1 MYKKAVTLIELII
14 TVAIIGIMTG
24 VLLVSTSGSRTDK
37 ALEAA
42 ARKVAAT
49 IREAQNYALT
59 GKDAGAGCNTY
70 TFSYGNGA
78 NNDEYGI
85 DNGGGCSININY
97 SLDNGVDFNGV
108 SGSFNFSVPHG
119 TCSVALD
126 APENIALFKSGK
138 TIRVCVYSSGK
149 VIETDIG
156 AAGCP

>member
-1 MYKKAVTLIELII
+1 MYKKAVTFIELVIV
-14 TVAIIGIMTG
+14 VAIVGIMTS

-42 ARKVAAT
+42 AREVAAM

-59 GKDAGAGCNTY
+59 GKDAGAGCNSYVFAY
-70 TFSYGNGA
+70 TDATNSYSVNNG
-78 NNDEYGI
+78 
-85 DNGGGCSININY
+85 CNINNSY
-97 SLDNGVDFNGV
+97 TLKNGIVFNSGV
-108 SGSFNFSVPHG
+108 SGSFNFSAPYG
-119 TCSVALD
+119 ACSVVLG
-126 APENIALFKSGK
+126 APENIALSKSGK

>member
-42 ARKVAAT
+42 AREVAAT

-59 GKDAGAGCNTY
+59 GKDAGAGCNSYVFAY
-70 TFSYGNGA
+70 TDATDSYSV
-78 NNDEYGI
+78 NNS
-85 DNGGGCSININY
+85 CNINNSY
-97 SLDNGVDFNGV
+97 TLKNGIVFNSGV
-108 SGSFNFSVPHG
+108 SGSFNFS
-119 TCSVALD
+119 
-126 APENIALFKSGK
+126 APYGAIGGLGVSPRIITLNKGGKNIN
-138 TIRVCVYSSGK
+138 VCVYSSGK